1 MSEQLT
7 PIQVRRATLKRLR
20 GYKQGPRV
28 TDDAVLAWVLDRLEM
43 YMNEGKE

>member
-1 MSEQLT
+1 MSEQYE
-7 PIQVRRATLKRLR
+7 PIQVRGITLKRLR

-43 YMNEGKE
+43 YMHEGKE